1 MKKRDKKYELKRI
14 KLVER
19 FETNPSNCY
28 FDVEEF
34 VSIIE
39 YYIEYFDIES
49 AEKALQ
55 MAFGIH
61 PNNSELLLKQA
72 EINFQKGEFRISL
85 QCLEKYPNPNDSEML
100 FWKAKALVEL
110 GEVNHACEYFNRIAE
125 NENDD
130 EYFDDLCFDIARAFH
145 DEQYAEISISW
156 LKKGYEFNKKNTY
169 LINYYAMQCALV
181 GSYKE
186 STKLLNESLDLDP
199 YQAPIWVHLC
209 ENLLKEGKHS
219 DALKAI
225 DFAVLLDKNNFIAW
239 KIKGELLSDTKD
251 FDNAINCFSKAKEC
265 AVSLEETSECFF
277 LLADCFEQKGDFI
290 NALSCYQENIHWN
303 KILGVKDSA
312 SFLGCA
318 YSLLGLEKFEE
329 ALTLCEEIS
338 DVFPDI
344 AEGWFY
350 KGEAFYALNKI
361 DEAEDCYLKAL
372 GMEENQESL
381 LSILISLGN
390 IYFGKE
396 EFDQALINYNQAYLL
411 KQDDDNIKLL
421 ISITSY
427 KLNDKN
433 KAFSL
438 LKEVAKNKA
447 DAIQF
452 FTNFCP
458 ESEDEIDLLLNK

>member
-1 MKKRDKKYELKRI
+1 
-14 KLVER
+14 
-19 FETNPSNCY
+19 
-28 FDVEEF
+28 
-34 VSIIE
+34 
-39 YYIEYFDIES
+39 
-49 AEKALQ
+49 
-55 MAFGIH
+55 
-61 PNNSELLLKQA
+61 
-72 EINFQKGEFRISL
+72 
-85 QCLEKYPNPNDSEML
+85 
-100 FWKAKALVEL
+100 
-110 GEVNHACEYFNRIAE
+110 
-125 NENDD
+125 
-130 EYFDDLCFDIARAFH
+130 
-145 DEQYAEISISW
+145 
-156 LKKGYEFNKKNTY
+156 
-169 LINYYAMQCALV
+169 
-181 GSYKE
+181 
-186 STKLLNESLDLDP
+186 
-199 YQAPIWVHLC
+199 
-209 ENLLKEGKHS
+209 
-219 DALKAI
+219 
-225 DFAVLLDKNNFIAW
+225 
-239 KIKGELLSDTKD
+239 
-251 FDNAINCFSKAKEC
+251 FSKAKEC
-265 AVSLEETSECFF
+265 AVALEETSECFF

-458 ESEDEIDLLLNK
+458 ESENEIDFLLNK